1 MGRSFFRAVLFLLL
15 LVLPARVLAQEMYR
29 TIEGRI
35 QVQGKGKGGE
45 GLTAISDKLF
55 VRVDHGTGDIF
66 MKLDQR
72 TLKSGI
78 DSIDR
83 RLDSLPDEP
92 IRFEGQLKRGG
103 FDPNRCYSST
113 PLRIRGTLIYR
124 DMEKDIRGTGSFKS
138 RFSNDRIPCMLEI
151 GFEME
156 LEEAEE
162 KGFLP
167 GFEENVRIHILQ
179 AILNPGR

>member
-1 MGRSFFRAVLFLLL
+1 MGRSFFRNFFLFLL
-15 LVLPARVLAQEMYR
+15 LVLPVRILAQEMYR
-29 TIEGRI
+29 TVDGRI
-35 QVQGKGKGGE
+35 QVQGEGKGGE
-45 GLTAISDKLF
+45 GVKATSDKLF
-55 VRVDHGTGDIF
+55 VRVDHETGDIF

-72 TLKSGI
+72 TLRSGI

-83 RLDSLPDEP
+83 GLDTLSDEP

-124 DMEKDIRGTGSFKS
+124 DMERDIRGTGSFKS

-156 LEEAEE
+156 LEEADQ

-167 GFEENVRIHILQ
+167 GFQENVRIHILQ
-179 AILNPGR
+179 AILNPDR

>member
-1 MGRSFFRAVLFLLL
+1 MGRSYFRTLFFILLL
-15 LVLPARVLAQEMYR
+15 ASPVRVVAQEMYR
-29 TIEGRI
+29 TVDGRI
-35 QVQGKGKGGE
+35 QVQGEGKGGE
-45 GLTAISDKLF
+45 GLKATSDKLF
-55 VRVDHGTGDIF
+55 VRVDHETGDIF

-83 RLDSLPDEP
+83 RLDTLSDEP

-103 FDPNRCYSST
+103 FDPNKCYTST
-113 PLRIRGTLIYR
+113 PLRIQGRLIYG
-124 DMEKDIRGTGSFKS
+124 DMERGIHGTGSFKS

-156 LEEAEE
+156 LEEADE

-167 GFEENVRIHILQ
+167 GFQENVRIHILQ
-179 AILNPGR
+179 AILNPDR